1 MSATGNARPF
11 REFTLVAGQ
20 NAFAKRVFVVAA
32 IYGIAVMFPQYFM
45 EAQLGRDFP
54 PPLTHP
60 EHFYGFIGVVLA
72 WQIAFLV
79 IAGDVQRFRPLMVP
93 AILEKLAFGPAAL
106 VLYAQG
112 RVAPLVV
119 VAGLID
125 LTIGVF
131 FVLAFRSTRGTSSG
145 A

>member
-1 MSATGNARPF
+1 MAAQDT
-11 REFTLVAGQ
+11 
-20 NAFAKRVFVVAA
+20 FAKWVFAVAA

-72 WQIAFLV
+72 WQCAFLV
-79 IAGDVQRFRPLMVP
+79 IASDVQRYRPLMVP
-93 AILEKLAFGPAAL
+93 AMLEKLAFGPAVL
-106 VLYAQG
+106 VLYAQE

-119 VAGLID
+119 VAGVID
-125 LTIGVF
+125 LVIGVF
-131 FVLAFRSTRGTSSG
+131 FYLAFRATRSDERANAISVTEHKGLFI
-145 A
+145 